1 MPGLP
6 RPLSL
11 ITMGRAIVDIYGE
24 QVGCRLEDVS
34 TFAKYVGGCPANV
47 AIGVSRLGLPTGMIT
62 RVGNDH
68 HGRYLKEQLDRE
80 GVDTECVVS
89 DDHRLTGVAFLAIRD
104 RETFPLLHYRD
115 DCADMAIE
123 PADYSDDYLASSHA
137 LLVSGSHLTTEK
149 SASNVHSAIVRAK
162 ALGTKIIFDVDY
174 RPLFWRLVARDAGE
188 SRYEGSEEATRK
200 TQAVLGYCDL
210 VVGTEEEIHLA
221 GGNTDTISALRRLRS
236 LTQAPIVLKRG
247 AKGCVVF
254 PRSIP
259 GSVDEG
265 IVGSGFPV
273 EVFNVVGAGDG
284 FLSGFLSGWLKSQP
298 WNECCRRGNAC
309 GAIVVSRHGC
319 SPASPTIDE
328 LGWFLAQDRLRPDLR
343 NDQLFEEIH
352 WATTRRAR
360 PEPLFIV
367 ACDHFAPFAQLP
379 TSPGRT
385 VAGFKSA
392 VAKAVLRLKNDFSG
406 LGVIFDSKEG
416 GDALRR
422 VGGDVGWVARKIEF
436 TGEVPLSFTDGLSPA
451 TTLREW
457 PRYQI
462 AKCLVP
468 ECSAAQA
475 DLQNE
480 RLRELQHA
488 TRQNGIE
495 LLLELVHEDSRAGLE
510 RVLARIAAIQALGI
524 APDWWKLPAFSDPTA
539 WARIKPVI
547 FLSNAHCRG
556 VVVLGGGRPL
566 EELARSFTAV
576 ASCSFVKGFAVGR
589 TLVEDLAAE
598 WLAARIEQGDLEHR
612 LRERLRLL
620 IDHWPHRRQAAA

>member
-1 MPGLP
+1 MHGLP

-34 TFAKYVGGCPANV
+34 TFAKYVGGCPANI
-47 AIGVSRLGLPTGMIT
+47 AIGVARLGLRTGMIT

-80 GVDTECVVS
+80 GVDTQCVVS

-104 RETFPLLHYRD
+104 QETFPLLHYRD

-123 PADYSDDYLASSHA
+123 PTDYSDYYLASSHA

-149 SASNVHSAIVRAK
+149 SASNVHSAIMRAH
-162 ALGTKIIFDVDY
+162 ALGTKIIFDIDY

-200 TQAVLGYCDL
+200 TQAVLRYCDL

-221 GGNTDTISALRRLRS
+221 GGDTDTIAALRRLRS

-247 AKGCVVF
+247 SKGCVVF
-254 PRSIP
+254 PRGIPASI
-259 GSVDEG
+259 DDG
-265 IVGSGFPV
+265 IIGSGFPV

-284 FLSGFLSGWLKSQP
+284 FLSGFLSGWLQDQP
-298 WNECCRRGNAC
+298 WNECCRRANAC

-319 SPASPTIDE
+319 SPASPTNDE
-328 LGWFLAQDRLRPDLR
+328 LKWFLAQDRLRPDLR

-352 WATTRRAR
+352 WATTRRPR

-367 ACDHFAPFAQLP
+367 ACDHFTPFARLP
-379 TSPGRT
+379 ASQGRT
-385 VAGFKSA
+385 VAGFKTA
-392 VAKAVLRLKNDFSG
+392 VANAVLRLKNDFSG

-416 GDALRR
+416 RDALRR

-436 TGEVPLSFTDGLSPA
+436 TGEVPLSFTDGLSPS

-468 ECSAAQA
+468 ECSGAQA

-480 RLRELQHA
+480 RLRELQYA

-495 LLLELVHEDSRAGLE
+495 LLLELIHEDTGGGLD
-510 RVLARIAAIQALGI
+510 RVLARIAAIQTLGI
-524 APDWWKLPAFSDPTA
+524 APDWWKLPAFSDDTA
-539 WARIKPVI
+539 WSRIETVV
-547 FLSNAHCRG
+547 LSNNAYCRG

-566 EELARSFTAV
+566 DELARSFTAV

-589 TLVEDLAAE
+589 TLVEDVAAE
-598 WLAARIEQGDLEHR
+598 WLAARIDEGDLEQR